1 MKIYTKSGDSGKTSL
16 LGGRRVL
23 KSHLRV
29 DAIGTVDELNA
40 YIGLVRDLEVDSQR
54 KELLGRIQE
63 RLFSIG
69 SCLATPGDKT
79 ERFPLDLRDED
90 ISRLEDA
97 IDEMDAALP
106 PMKSF
111 ILPGGHPRVST
122 CHIARSVC
130 RRAERI
136 VVALSEEEAV
146 SGLVMKYL
154 NRLSDYLFVL
164 ARKTGLEL
172 NAQELPW
179 HPRD

>member
-69 SCLATPGDKT
+69 SSLATPGDKT

-97 IDEMDAALP
+97 IDEMDASLP